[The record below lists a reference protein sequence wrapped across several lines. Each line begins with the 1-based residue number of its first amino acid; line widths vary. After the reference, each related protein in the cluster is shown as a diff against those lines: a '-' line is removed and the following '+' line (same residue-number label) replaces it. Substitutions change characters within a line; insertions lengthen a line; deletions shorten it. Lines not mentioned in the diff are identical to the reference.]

1 MEGVGKRDDMKFFTL
16 IAPLTFP
23 VINGV
28 FYLCNRGKGR
38 MIKMG
43 IHGDDSINIILK
55 RKNYKIIPD
64 VNSTGGA

>member
-1 MEGVGKRDDMKFFTL
+1 MRFLLLKFFTL

-23 VINGV
+23 DINGV
-28 FYLCNRGKGR
+28 FYLCNRGKGGI
-38 MIKMG
+38 IKMG